1 MLESFMV
8 AFNAVGPFL
17 ILLGIGFAAV
27 RLKLTDRPFM
37 DRLNALNYRL
47 FFPFLMF
54 NNVYS
59 AKPENMPSVKLM
71 LTGSLSVILL
81 VVLLVIIVPKIVKE
95 NPRRGVVIQ
104 GIFRSNFI
112 IYGIPLTTYVFGT
125 EKSSV
130 CGMMIMIMVSIFNI
144 AAVIVLELF
153 REGGKI
159 RPGALL
165 LGIVKNPLLQG
176 CVVGLLFYLL
186 QIRLPSFVATPVS
199 SLAGAATTIALVVL
213 GANLKF
219 DELKK
224 NSRTISVVL
233 VIRLILLPV
242 VMVAFAYLI
251 GLRGVELFLILM
263 IFGTPVA
270 TSSYPMAQNMGG
282 DGQLAGQLVFVS
294 TVASLATIFVFIGWD
309 CFCEKLK
316 NEDYRALPVSVPLP
330 GRVRVLTVALR
341 ATFSREVSSCACSRA
356 LLSSREAMPSESW
369 PIRCPPAFSACRS
382 ENNTPKNRIITSA
395 SVISSTSHR
404 MPREEKTG
412 RAWTVSVTTPR
423 FREPA
428 FSPLVQSCTCLEE

>member
-1 MLESFMV
+1 MVESFLV
-8 AFNAVGPFL
+8 AFNAVAPFL
-17 ILLGIGFAAV
+17 FLLGIGFGAV
-27 RLKLTDRPFM
+27 RLKMTDRAFM
-37 DRLNALNYRL
+37 DRLNALNYKL

-71 LTGSLSVILL
+71 VTGALSVTLL
-81 VVLLVIIVPKIVKE
+81 VVLLVIVVPKIVKE

-112 IYGIPLTTYVFGT
+112 IYGIPLTVYVFGQ

-130 CGMMIMIMVSIFNI
+130 CGMMIMIMVSLFNV
-144 AAVIVLELF
+144 AAVIVLEMF
-153 REGGKI
+153 REGGKVQ
-159 RPGALL
+159 PKQLL

-186 QIRLPSFVATPVS
+186 QIQLPTFLATPVS
-199 SLAGAATTIALVVL
+199 SLANLATTLALVVL

-219 DELKK
+219 EELRK
-224 NSRTISVVL
+224 NRRIITTVL
-233 VIRLILLPV
+233 AIRLILLPA

-294 TVASLATIFVFIGWD
+294 TVASLATIFLFI
-309 CFCEKLK
+309 FTL
-316 NEDYRALPVSVPLP
+316 
-330 GRVRVLTVALR
+330 
-341 ATFSREVSSCACSRA
+341 SRLG
-356 LLSSREAMPSESW
+356 LLA
-369 PIRCPPAFSACRS
+369 
-382 ENNTPKNRIITSA
+382 
-395 SVISSTSHR
+395 
-404 MPREEKTG
+404 
-412 RAWTVSVTTPR
+412 
-423 FREPA
+423 
-428 FSPLVQSCTCLEE
+428 

>member
-1 MLESFMV
+1 MLDSFMV
-8 AFNAVGPFL
+8 AFNAVAPFL
-17 ILLGIGFAAV
+17 FLLGIGFGAV
-27 RLKLTDRPFM
+27 RLKLADRAFM
-37 DRLNALNYRL
+37 DKLNTFNYKL

-71 LTGSLSVILL
+71 VTGVLSVSLL

-95 NPRRGVVIQ
+95 NPRRGVIIQ

-130 CGMMIMIMVSIFNI
+130 CGMMIMIMVSLFNVS
-144 AAVIVLELF
+144 AVIVLEMF

-159 RPGALL
+159 RPKQLV
-165 LGIVKNPLLQG
+165 LGVVKNPLLQG

-186 QIRLPSFVATPVS
+186 QIRLPSFIASPVS
-199 SLAGAATTIALVVL
+199 SLASMATTMALVVL
-213 GANLKF
+213 GANLRF

-224 NSRTISVVL
+224 NSRTVTAVL
-233 VIRLILLPV
+233 VIRLLLLPL
-242 VMVAFAYLI
+242 VMVTFAYLI

-294 TVASLATIFVFIGWD
+294 TVASLATIFLFI
-309 CFCEKLK
+309 F
-316 NEDYRALPVSVPLP
+316 ALSQL
-330 GRVRVLTVALR
+330 G
-341 ATFSREVSSCACSRA
+341 
-356 LLSSREAMPSESW
+356 LL
-369 PIRCPPAFSACRS
+369 
-382 ENNTPKNRIITSA
+382 
-395 SVISSTSHR
+395 V
-404 MPREEKTG
+404 
-412 RAWTVSVTTPR
+412 
-423 FREPA
+423 
-428 FSPLVQSCTCLEE
+428 